1 MTSTA
6 PQDFSGLADRLVA
19 IWEAGDTVPDLSAFL
34 RDCGGFPAEQVV
46 ELCLIDQPFRWRT
59 AKPLRVEEYLAS
71 HPALAEHPEHVFELL
86 YGEVRTRQQL
96 GQPPSAVE
104 IDTRFPEHAKRL
116 QQQLAVSFWMD
127 EGVEPRSP
135 AVQVPAICQMHH
147 SGRFGPYELGE
158 AIAHG
163 GMGVIFRA
171 RDVRLNR
178 TVALKVM
185 RPDRRS
191 ASADEHRFCRETVTV
206 AQLDHP
212 HIVPIYDVGEVE
224 GVHYFT
230 MKLMEGGD
238 LQQHCRRWLDD
249 PRGAARVMIDVADAV
264 HHAHQCGVL
273 HRDVKP
279 SNVLLDHSG
288 EPFVTDFGLACRLD
302 DTVEM
307 PQSGAMMGTPAYLA
321 PERLTTVA
329 SPLTVATDVY
339 GLGAVLYV
347 LLTGKPLFEAE
358 HVATML
364 DSIRHREPVRP
375 RQLNPWI
382 DADLEQICL
391 KALSKRPA
399 DRYTSAHEFATD
411 LQRFLSGKA
420 VSARPISW
428 WERRWRWACR
438 HPDLAALSGAILAAA
453 MLLLSLLAVQTVRL
467 HATRHSLDDM
477 LQIARTR
484 QGEAEANQQ
493 EAARLRRSAE
503 QLQSQAEAAR
513 EEVVAQQHL
522 ARETFYAAAM
532 HHTEIAWRAGDTVEF
547 SRLLDQQ
554 VPAADQPDVRG
565 FEWYLLDRLYRP
577 RPLRLPQLTAAVRC
591 VGFSPDGR
599 LLAAAGDPGQ
609 IQIFDAASG
618 RVLASWPSLT
628 TVRDLAFSP
637 DGTRFA
643 TVGDDGVLRLY
654 PSEGGKPQ
662 AWPVAKL
669 PVWHVA
675 FVADSSLLATGDQDG
690 IIRLTDHRDGQCV
703 ATWATEPGVIHSMA
717 VAPDGQWLAGGDRDG
732 NVIVWDRATQRI
744 LHQFW
749 QGVYSSIKCLAISQ
763 DGTCVATGSTDNLVR
778 VYRLSRP
785 WAHEQI
791 LTGQHFDRLQRVAF
805 SADGRRVAGCDKN
818 GSVRVWRLTNEADD
832 HPAATA
838 SLENTWQAH
847 RSRAYAIAFDPRQNR
862 LATGGHEAHVAVWSL
877 ENDPRQLALGE
888 TGRIDDLNR
897 SLVFSPDGEL
907 LLAAALDGVQVWDWP
922 NRHQQTR
929 LSEDG
934 QPRDHVAVSHDGRY
948 LAAARDTQR
957 VVQVW
962 RRSPD
967 GYQRLWETADQ
978 ASNQLA
984 FSPDGD
990 RLVVASWTDDE
1001 VAVYDPATG
1010 QVERKIPAKQCRSV
1024 AFSPDGRQLAFTEED
1039 DIVVWDWSARQ
1050 PLRRLRGHL
1059 STVMSLAFSPD
1070 GHTLASCGRDR
1081 RVNLWDAK
1089 TGELRRSM
1097 MGHRAFLAQV
1107 VFVGDDRVVSLGED
1121 GTVLVWHAGLG
1132 LQLCSL
1138 HEAPSN
1144 PCFQLAV
1151 APDQRW
1157 LAVRLADGNI
1167 SVYDLA
1173 RQ

>member
-1 MTSTA
+1 
-6 PQDFSGLADRLVA
+6 
-19 IWEAGDTVPDLSAFL
+19 
-34 RDCGGFPAEQVV
+34 VV

-59 AKPLRVEEYLAS
+59 DKPLRVEEYLTV
-71 HPALAEHPEHVFELL
+71 HPALAEHPDLVFELL

-96 GQPPSAVE
+96 GQAPSAEE
-104 IDTRFPEHAKRL
+104 IAARFPEQGTRL
-116 QQQLAVSFWMD
+116 QQQLAVGFWLD
-127 EGVEPRSP
+127 EGIEPRSP

-163 GMGVIFRA
+163 GMGVVFRA

-185 RPDRRS
+185 RPDRVS
-191 ASADEHRFCRETVTV
+191 ASADEHRFLKETVTV

-212 HIVPIYDVGEVE
+212 RIVPIYDVGEVD
-224 GVHYFT
+224 GVQYFT

-249 PRGAARVMIDVADAV
+249 PRGAAQVMIDVADAV

-288 EPFVTDFGLACRLD
+288 TPFVTDFGLACRLD
-302 DTVEM
+302 DTVEL

-321 PERLTTVA
+321 PERLDTSQT
-329 SPLTVATDVY
+329 PLTVATDVY

-358 HVATML
+358 HFAAML
-364 DSIRHREPVRP
+364 DNIRNREPVRP
-375 RQLNPWI
+375 RQLNPRL

-391 KALSKRPA
+391 KALSKRSA
-399 DRYTSAHEFATD
+399 DRYASAQEFAND
-411 LQRFLSGKA
+411 LQRFLSGEA
-420 VSARPISW
+420 VAARPISW
-428 WERRWRWACR
+428 WQRRWRWVCR
-438 HPDLAALSGAILAAA
+438 HPDLAALSGAILTAAA
-453 MLLLSLLAVQTVRL
+453 LLLSLLAVQTVRL
-467 HATRHSLDDM
+467 HATRRSLDSS
-477 LQIARTR
+477 LRTAQAR
-484 QGEAEANQQ
+484 QSEAEANRQ
-493 EAARLRRSAE
+493 EATRLRRSAE

-513 EEVVAQQHL
+513 DEVVAQQHL

-532 HHTEIAWRAGDTVEF
+532 HYTEIAWRAGDTVEF

-599 LLAAAGDPGQ
+599 WLAAAGDPGQ
-609 IQIFDAASG
+609 VQVFDATSG
-618 RVLASWPSLT
+618 RVVASWLSLT
-628 TVRDLAFSP
+628 PVRDLAFSP

-643 TVGDDGVLRLY
+643 AVGDDGVLRLY
-654 PSEGGKPQ
+654 PAEGGTPQ

-675 FVADSSLLATGDQDG
+675 FVADSPLLATCDQDG
-690 IIRLTDHRDGQCV
+690 IIRLLDHRDGQCA
-703 ATWATEPGVIHSMA
+703 ATWATEPGLIHSMA

-732 NVIVWDRATQRI
+732 NLFFWDRPTQRI

-749 QGVYSSIKCLAISQ
+749 QGMTSSIKCLAISH
-763 DGTCVATGSTDNLVR
+763 DGTRLATGSTDNLVR
-778 VYRLSRP
+778 VYRLNRP

-818 GSVRVWRLTNEADD
+818 GSVRVWRLPNEADD
-832 HPAATA
+832 TPVTTEL
-838 SLENTWQAH
+838 LENAWQAH
-847 RSRAYAIAFDPRQNR
+847 RGRAYAVAFDPRQNR

-877 ENDPRQLALGE
+877 ENAPRQLALGE

-897 SLVFSPDGEL
+897 SLVFSPDGES
-907 LLAAALDGVQVWDWP
+907 LLAAALDGVQIWDWP
-922 NRHQQTR
+922 NRHLQTR

-948 LAAARDTQR
+948 LAAARDQQR

-962 RRSPD
+962 RRSDD

-978 ASNQLA
+978 ASNQVA
-984 FSPDGD
+984 FSPDAD
-990 RLVVASWTDDE
+990 RLAVASWTDDE

-1039 DIVVWDWSARQ
+1039 DIVVWDWEARQ
-1050 PLRRLRGHL
+1050 TLRRLRGHL
-1059 STVMSLAFSPD
+1059 STVMSVAFRPD
-1070 GHTLASCGRDR
+1070 GHKLASCGRDR

-1132 LQLCSL
+1132 MQLCSL
-1138 HEAPSN
+1138 HEDRSN
-1144 PCFQLAV
+1144 PCLQLAV
-1151 APDQRW
+1151 SPDHRW
-1157 LAVRLADGNI
+1157 LAFRLADGNI
-1167 SVYDLA
+1167 SLHDLA
-1173 RQ
+1173 AQ